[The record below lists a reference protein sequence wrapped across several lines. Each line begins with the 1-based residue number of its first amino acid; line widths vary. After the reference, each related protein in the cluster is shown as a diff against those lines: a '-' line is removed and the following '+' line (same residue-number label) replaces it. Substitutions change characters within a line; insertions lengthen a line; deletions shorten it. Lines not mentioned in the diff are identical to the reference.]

1 MLLFLKLLVLE
12 LLNILDFTIL
22 GTFLDLTCNLVLQL
36 KIFCIKLSEILLFF
50 KLDIVQLLLEISLRF
65 RIDFS
70 RK

>member
-50 KLDIVQLLLEISLRF
+50 KLDIV
-65 RIDFS
+65 
-70 RK
+70 